1 MTTGI
6 EQRNQRIEDKLN
18 TALAPHTLSIVDE
31 SAAHQGHAGATTG
44 LGYFA
49 VTIGSPAFIEKSL
62 LECHRLVYQALGD
75 MMQTDIHAL
84 TIIVKR

>member
-1 MTTGI
+1 MTTLTEERVQGMQ
-6 EQRNQRIEDKLN
+6 EKLSA
-18 TALAPHTLSIVDE
+18 ALSPDTLSIVDE
-31 SAAHQGHAGATTG
+31 SAPHQGHAGAATG

-49 VTIGSPAFIEKSL
+49 VTISSPAFAGKSL

-84 TIIVKR
+84 RIIVV